1 MQCFVPFVLG
11 LNIFLFCLCLIIY
24 SLTVAG
30 RAEGELYEDEG
41 EGFAYQKGDYLL
53 THYEAALV
61 SGELAK
67 NGGEV
72 VVRIAKSEGQRQRPK
87 RTLHVRLLVGD
98 TTQVLFPALLLCPH
112 SRLCGGFSLAYSVL
126 TLRTLIVGFEQVE
139 GECLDGEELR
149 LKVPSAAVI
158 NEIVTANHKQ
168 ETSKLGA

>member
-1 MQCFVPFVLG
+1 MIEC
-11 LNIFLFCLCLIIY
+11 
-24 SLTVAG
+24 SLSVSG

-41 EGFAYQKGDYLL
+41 EGFAYKNGEYLL
-53 THYEAALV
+53 TYYEAELV

-98 TTQVLFPALLLCPH
+98 TTQVLFPH
-112 SRLCGGFSLAYSVL
+112 YSCVHYSCRWLTYFLWFFVGLQPL
-126 TLRTLIVGFEQVE
+126 TLRTLIDRFEQVE
-139 GECLDGEELR
+139 GECFDGEELR

>member
-1 MQCFVPFVLG
+1 MVSFILRFVCAMFYPFCSQTC
-11 LNIFLFCLCLIIY
+11 IILFCLCLIIY

-61 SGELAK
+61 SGELAR

-98 TTQVLFPALLLCPH
+98 TTEVLFPALLLCPH
-112 SRLCGGFSLAYSVL
+112 
-126 TLRTLIVGFEQVE
+126 
-139 GECLDGEELR
+139 
-149 LKVPSAAVI
+149 
-158 NEIVTANHKQ
+158 
-168 ETSKLGA
+168 